1 MDPRVVPSESAR
13 DQIARL
19 EDEVERLTE
28 ALDRC
33 RKIAF
38 AAKAAIAA
46 GALWLVALIFGLAG
60 SDASALIG
68 ATALILGGIVVAGS
82 NATTMQQTQAGIAE
96 AEGQRDALIGE
107 IELTLVPEPSRLL
120 H

>member
-1 MDPRVVPSESAR
+1 MDDTRGE
-13 DQIARL
+13 IARL
-19 EDEVERLTE
+19 EEEIERLTE

-46 GALWLVALIFGLAG
+46 GAVWLAALIFGLIG
-60 SDASALIG
+60 PDASVLIG
-68 ATALILGGIVVAGS
+68 STALILGGIVVAGS
-82 NATTMQQTQAGIAE
+82 NATTMQQTEEAIAK
-96 AEGQRDALIGE
+96 AEVGRAALIGE
-107 IELTLVPEPSRLL
+107 IELRLVPEVSRTL

>member
-1 MDPRVVPSESAR
+1 MDPRVVPSESVR

-19 EDEVERLTE
+19 EEEIEHLTE
-28 ALDRC
+28 ALERC

-38 AAKAAIAA
+38 TAKAAIAA
-46 GALWLVALIFGLAG
+46 GALWLVALIFGLIG
-60 SDASALIG
+60 SDATALIG

-82 NATTMQQTQAGIAE
+82 NATTMQQTAGAIAE
-96 AEGQRDALIGE
+96 AEAARAALIGE
-107 IELTLVPEPSRLL
+107 IDLRLVPEVSPTM